1 MMATIKFRAT
11 TKTNTLNAIKT
22 DIDSGGAAGKV
33 RIYSGS
39 MPADPD
45 TAATGTLLAELPL
58 SYPCG
63 TIGSGT
69 LTFSSITQDSAAD
82 NSGTAGYFRVLTS
95 ANTSI
100 FDGDVS
106 ATGGGGMLQL
116 NTTSIV
122 AGGPVLITSMTI
134 SIP

>member
-1 MMATIKFRAT
+1 MATIKFRAT

-45 TAATGTLLAELPL
+45 TAATGTLLAELAL

-122 AGGPVLITSMTI
+122 AGGPVVITSMTV